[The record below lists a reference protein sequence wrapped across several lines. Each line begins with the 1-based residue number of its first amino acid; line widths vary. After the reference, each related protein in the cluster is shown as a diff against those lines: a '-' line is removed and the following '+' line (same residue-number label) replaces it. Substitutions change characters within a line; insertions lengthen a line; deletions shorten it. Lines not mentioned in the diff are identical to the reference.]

1 MISTDIKSSKEVVDK
16 LIKGNIPVKKNL
28 LNKYEN
34 IAEIFKQEQNKLN
47 NNVVIRIN
55 KNISE
60 LENVDINILKIN
72 QLKKLAY
79 KIFNNYH
86 TSKIFYNNKN
96 KIFVNKTGINES
108 VEKIYYNRIQRNYLC
123 YHLMIFSI
131 LGKVIENGMLINQ
144 VKENKGRLKYITW
157 HYYIQAIIINN
168 KRYIFEFDVVSMI
181 NGENHYRI
189 QRLELLEH
197 KKQTSTKGVP

>member
-1 MISTDIKSSKEVVDK
+1 MISTDSKSSKEVVDK
-16 LIKGNIPVKKNL
+16 IIKGNIPIKKGL

-34 IAEIFKQEQNKLN
+34 VDEIFKQEQNKLN
-47 NNVVIRIN
+47 NNIVIRIN
-55 KNISE
+55 KNIRE
-60 LENVDINILKIN
+60 LKNVDVNILKIN

-79 KIFNNYH
+79 EIFNNYH
-86 TSKIFYNNKN
+86 TSKIFYNKKN
-96 KIFVNKTGINES
+96 KIFVNRTGINES

-131 LGKVIENGMLINQ
+131 LGKVIENGKLINQ

-157 HYYIQAIIINN
+157 HYYIQALIIKN
-168 KRYIFEFDVVSMI
+168 KRYIFEFDVVSMS